1 MSLVYDS
8 ADPELPNLPES
19 AHWLDSDYPSDDGSG
34 PSAESVPFSS
44 GTDQLDITQ
53 KSDSDSPPAVSQ
65 PTQEHQKAAG
75 PHVKV
80 PKSSHRRKHKA
91 RSRKYA
97 GSGTKKERTGWEPG
111 IDVRTTNVVMN
122 TPGSWVVVTDYS
134 PDRYRVTH
142 YEVVSETGADDDALD
157 LQLLYAEGG
166 HELDP
171 QAVEAQLKEYR
182 KRAAQTQLAFER
194 GVKTRPLWSHVRWIN
209 VNGLSWE
216 AISTIG
222 KHYNLHRLSIEDMID
237 TPQRTKV
244 DLYPNHLFTV
254 LPLIKVVRTNRPR
267 DAAGNRHASA
277 DDSKSLNSRASS
289 LNTVE
294 MTLSERISDERKM
307 RKLSDLDFSS
317 FGEERKKSRKMRN
330 LEIRRPLKSK
340 GLAVG
345 IEQVSIFLTDDNT
358 VITFFEHSAGD
369 ITRAI
374 LARLAARDTLLRT
387 SDEASILLHSILD
400 AIVDLVY
407 PVTSA
412 YGQRLNEIE
421 LDILT
426 NPTISHTQEL
436 HLMINELANLKSRI
450 TPACNLIHQMRE
462 VTNFRKF
469 MSENSVLYMNDIYDH
484 LVSYVDDIE
493 SMSRTIENLVNLI
506 FNTLSV
512 ETNNSMKQLSLVTVV
527 FLPLSFWA
535 GYFGMNFEKF
545 GNLKEGVGFY
555 WKVTIPFTCVLI
567 LLVMWRDIF
576 KKANYSRKYVA
587 RIMADIAIER
597 AEKERKLRRRK
608 SLA

>member
-19 AHWLDSDYPSDDGSG
+19 AHWSDSDYPSDDGSG

-237 TPQRTKV
+237 IPQRTKV

-289 LNTVE
+289 LNTVD

-567 LLVMWRDIF
+567 LLVMWREIF

>member
-19 AHWLDSDYPSDDGSG
+19 AHWSDSDYPSDDGSG

-237 TPQRTKV
+237 IPQRTKV

-289 LNTVE
+289 LNTVD

-576 KKANYSRKYVA
+576 KKVNYSRKYVA

>member
-19 AHWLDSDYPSDDGSG
+19 AHWSDSDYPSDDGSG

-171 QAVEAQLKEYR
+171 QVVEAQLKEYR

-237 TPQRTKV
+237 IPQRTKV

-289 LNTVE
+289 LNTVD

>member
-19 AHWLDSDYPSDDGSG
+19 AHWSDSDYPSDDGSG

-80 PKSSHRRKHKA
+80 PKSSYRRKHKA

-237 TPQRTKV
+237 IPQRTKV

-289 LNTVE
+289 LNTVD

>member
-19 AHWLDSDYPSDDGSG
+19 AHWSDSDYPSDDGSG

-237 TPQRTKV
+237 IPQRTKV

-289 LNTVE
+289 LNTVD

-462 VTNFRKF
+462 VTKFRKF

-576 KKANYSRKYVA
+576 KKVNYSRKYVA

>member
-19 AHWLDSDYPSDDGSG
+19 AHWSDSDYPSDDGSG

-237 TPQRTKV
+237 IPQRTKV

-277 DDSKSLNSRASS
+277 DDSKSLNSKASS
-289 LNTVE
+289 LNTVD

>member
-19 AHWLDSDYPSDDGSG
+19 AHWSDSDYPSDDGSG

-171 QAVEAQLKEYR
+171 QVLEAQLKEYR

-237 TPQRTKV
+237 IPQRTKV

-289 LNTVE
+289 LNTVD